1 MSIRVK
7 KSTLFKYHTIIETQI
22 KPALGKRN
30 NSELTSDEL
39 NQFIYQKIQ
48 SGKLS
53 EKGGLPPSYMKTI
66 TIILNSVLKYAMQE
80 NLMPHKTFTIS
91 KPIVSKKELEIL
103 SQNEQKMLEIYLQNN
118 MNESNL
124 SIFLSLYACLRIGE
138 VCALQ

>member
-66 TIILNSVLKYAMQE
+66 TIMVM
-80 NLMPHKTFTIS
+80 
-91 KPIVSKKELEIL
+91 
-103 SQNEQKMLEIYLQNN
+103 
-118 MNESNL
+118 
-124 SIFLSLYACLRIGE
+124 
-138 VCALQ
+138 